1 MFLKWTK
8 QVPHRQDSRLLH
20 FQFISYSAA
29 QSFSQCRWDQVRS
42 LQKLLQVCKES
53 ISLDHE
59 PRTLYLS
66 SQPTAAVPHTL
77 CPPKLNFSFP
87 EFTRVC
93 SPPGFWTALCFAWRN
108 PTHLSNLSI
117 NTISSGKTSEC
128 LKRTWSLPSLCSWI
142 LCIRSPL

>member
-1 MFLKWTK
+1 MDKASPT
-8 QVPHRQDSRLLH
+8 QARL
-20 FQFISYSAA
+20 QAS
-29 QSFSQCRWDQVRS
+29 SFPVHLLLCRSIFFPVQMGSSQIPTETPAG
-42 LQKLLQVCKES
+42 LVCKES